1 MLKILNLSGGKDSTA
16 LAILSKL
23 RGIKYD
29 YIVYADT
36 GKDWGVITEH
46 LNKLERYLG
55 QKIIRLQPAKS
66 FEYLMLDHVKTKGKN
81 KGKRGYGW
89 SNMLCRWCTG
99 MLKTNTI
106 NVFCRTLGDT
116 CVHYIGIAADEP
128 KRVMGGGHKQGIPL
142 IRLGDYRGAG
152 SGDMLRCRF

>member
-16 LAILSKL
+16 LAILSKQ

-36 GKDWGVITEH
+36 GKDWGVMTEH
-46 LNKLERYLG
+46 LNKLERYLE

-66 FEYLMLDHVKTKGKN
+66 FEYLMLDHVKTRGQN
-81 KGKRGYGW
+81 KGKHGYGW
-89 SNMLCRWCTG
+89 PNMLCRWCTS

-106 NVFCRTLGDT
+106 NAFCKNLGDR
-116 CVHYIGIAADEP
+116 CIHYIGIAADEP